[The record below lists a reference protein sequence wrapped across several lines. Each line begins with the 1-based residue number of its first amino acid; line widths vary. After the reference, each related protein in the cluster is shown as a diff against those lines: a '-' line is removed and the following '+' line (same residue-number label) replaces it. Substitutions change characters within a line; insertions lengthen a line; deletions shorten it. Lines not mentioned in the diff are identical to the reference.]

1 MFDARKMGK
10 QIAHLRISRS
20 YTQEQLAEKL
30 KVSPQAVSKWENG
43 KAVPEVPMLCELS
56 RLFNCTVD
64 RILDPSSCVLRDM
77 DFDYEFLVNPRIPV
91 ADYSGPEWPK
101 SISCASLFTALKL
114 FFGLEQRR
122 DAMGRQINDDEEY
135 ILQSA
140 IANICFGYSYGP
152 DSWIH
157 DSFLIYGL
165 DYEIHAK
172 TDYTEEE
179 FIALACRQIEHGYP
193 VVIIPKE
200 YTDTIFAVGF
210 SRHGQI
216 LKGLGFLDG
225 DDLKNAKINFDRLNQ
240 YAGWYKTDCDMMI
253 IKPSDKTMPLADACT
268 NALLRGITLL
278 SNTEHCGADKM
289 QGYGLVIYWNWCGL
303 LREENQRGADQIE
316 CVFPHAFIHYENKLR
331 AKQFFELCVN
341 TIPDIDKELMALAI
355 AQYNDICSSAADIAT
370 IAHQRDSFPKDTL
383 KEKRNRIIE
392 MLRRSCEQEEL
403 ALIYLQKAAR
413 SVCEENHLSQI
424 RQEQFV

>member
-64 RILDPSSCVLRDM
+64 RILDPSSCVLCNM
-77 DFDYEFLVNPRIPV
+77 DFDYEFLVKPRIPV

-101 SISCASLFTALKL
+101 SIASASLLTALKL

-140 IANICFGYSYGP
+140 ISNICFGYSYGP

-165 DYEIHAK
+165 DYEIHAR
-172 TDYTEEE
+172 TDYAEEE
-179 FIALACRQIEHGYP
+179 FIALARGQIEHGYP